1 MFVPGIP
8 EFWEAVEKDGDGPVG
23 RAGGDGV
30 EFDRAVVKSHF
41 FENGWH
47 RGRVY
52 P

>member
-1 MFVPGIP
+1 M
-8 EFWEAVEKDGDGPVG
+8 
-23 RAGGDGV
+23 

-47 RGRVY
+47 WCRVY